1 MAVLVFFGV
10 LVATSIAA
18 PFLGADRS
26 DARSVDAR
34 PRAGWYP
41 AA

>member
-10 LVATSIAA
+10 LVVTSVLA
-18 PFLGADRS
+18 PFLGADRT
-26 DARSVDAR
+26 DARPVKAR